1 MGNGQT
7 AAAAREPGCRL
18 QSGVPGLPKPPPAS
32 RPAKARATGIHTP
45 HASPRPGVSTLP
57 EDTRPHPRVQTT
69 PGSRAHAPRAGDTTY
84 PVTGRAHRGPR
95 TAAASCQTWS
105 RPGGPA
111 RAADQAPD
119 SRVPAR
125 GWLWPRAIAPP
136 SQGST
141 DEGEQGPG
149 GALTVSNGARD
160 PSPRRSRN
168 LSVEAK
174 TGVSAAAAPWPQAL
188 LGQARPALAVR
199 WPYPGPRSNRRG
211 VRTRALRMRT
221 GEEEGRGLRPSRR
234 AARDPPA
241 RGLTS

>member
-1 MGNGQT
+1 MNSASKQNGFSAPVGNGQT
-7 AAAAREPGCRL
+7 AAATREPGCRL

-32 RPAKARATGIHTP
+32 RPAKARATGTHTP

-57 EDTRPHPRVQTT
+57 ADTRPHPRVRTT

-125 GWLWPRAIAPP
+125 GWLWPRTIAPP
-136 SQGST
+136 SQGRT

-149 GALTVSNGARD
+149 GPLTVSNGARD

-168 LSVEAK
+168 LSVEAE
-174 TGVSAAAAPWPQAL
+174 TLAYQPRL
-188 LGQARPALAVR
+188 L
-199 WPYPGPRSNRRG
+199 
-211 VRTRALRMRT
+211 
-221 GEEEGRGLRPSRR
+221 RGLRPSSVRPG
-234 AARDPPA
+234 PPWLFA
-241 RGLTS
+241 GRIPAPAPTGGASGLVL